1 MKKELLEEIIRLCVR
16 EVLDIVPVVGGDLF
30 EAETV
35 GAPAPPAGGQGT
47 ADQPPVPDAEAI
59 PDETPPLSPDAK
71 GIFFVNPKKQLK
83 PEPKV
88 LQQLPDANL
97 ERELYKMASMV
108 VGPRVRVAAN
118 TLRSVKNQQQNPA
131 LAVFLYVGK
140 QDPESEELYLL
151 ADKTYQGARAN
162 SIGAHAQTQHDPTA
176 LQTQEPDSA
185 QAYAAHAQS
194 GGKTQAP
201 EIDEVGKLHNM
212 ISSMVREAL
221 SEMRK

>member
-16 EVLDIVPVVGGDLF
+16 EVLDIVPVIGTDLH
-30 EAETV
+30 EADTV

-47 ADQPPVPDAEAI
+47 ADQPPVPDAEAA
-59 PDETPPLSPDAK
+59 PLSPDAK

-83 PEPKV
+83 PELKTIP
-88 LQQLPDANL
+88 QLPDANL
-97 ERELYKMASMV
+97 ERELYKIASAAA
-108 VGPRVRVAAN
+108 GPRVRIAAN

-140 QDPESEELYLL
+140 QDPDSEELYLL
-151 ADKTYQGARAN
+151 ADRTLQGARAN
-162 SIGAHAQTQHDPTA
+162 SVGADANAPHDPTA
-176 LQTQEPDSA
+176 LQTYEPDTA
-185 QAYAAHAQS
+185 TPQAYVSRAQS

-212 ISSMVREAL
+212 ISSMVKEAL
-221 SEMRK
+221 SEMKR